1 MQNLLNH
8 DKGREEGG
16 VGVALVGVADVREGI
31 LRLEEV
37 LVVRGVIP
45 KGDRFAD
52 RRQTAI
58 AVRRQTGNIQE
69 EQAVVGYGD
78 TKAGLAGESGK
89 EVIIIY
95 D

>member
-1 MQNLLNH
+1 MH
-8 DKGREEGG
+8 DVSLFHYYEGGEEGG
-16 VGVALVGVADVREGI
+16 VGGALVGVADVREGI

-58 AVRRQTGNIQE
+58 AVRRQTGDIQE
-69 EQAVVGYGD
+69 EQAICDEDLLLFFVY
-78 TKAGLAGESGK
+78 
-89 EVIIIY
+89 
-95 D
+95 

>member
-1 MQNLLNH
+1 M
-8 DKGREEGG
+8 
-16 VGVALVGVADVREGI
+16 VGVADVREGI

-58 AVRRQTGNIQE
+58 AVRRQTGDIQE

-78 TKAGLAGESGK
+78 TEACLAGESGK
-89 EVIIIY
+89 EVVVVK
-95 D
+95 DNKKSKF